1 MPSPAIANALGL
13 ILLLAGS
20 TALAAEPGP
29 ANGDPATAPVPLDA
43 TARPWTARQALPQ
56 APDDVFRPFEPPEE
70 SFRQQ
75 PLPNGASS
83 GRDGAATAGRDGSAP
98 PRTNRESIVPA
109 AFQAPV
115 SANDRAVGAAPLT
128 VPSAKPEVAT
138 VRANETPSTTEAT
151 ATAAGDPPGKNS
163 PLPLKPRRGARAES
177 PTAPARI
184 GGLESL
190 VTVGSSL
197 ALVLGLFF
205 VVAWFM
211 RRTGPRGAALL
222 PTEVVEVLGRAP
234 LAGRQQM
241 HLLRFGGKLVL
252 VCLSPDGVQSLTEIT
267 EPDEVTRLAGLCHQ
281 AHPNSATAVFRQVFQ
296 QFHTE
301 ASVSTFEG
309 LSGHDEL
316 PLTSSGFKSIQ
327 GGRLEDRD
335 V

>member
-29 ANGDPATAPVPLDA
+29 ANGSPAAVAIPVDA
-43 TARPWTARQALPQ
+43 TARPWTARQASQ
-56 APDDVFRPFEPPEE
+56 QTADDVFRPFAPPHE
-70 SFRQQ
+70 SFGRQ
-75 PLPNGASS
+75 LGSNVASS
-83 GRDGAATAGRDGSAP
+83 SRDGAATAGRDGL
-98 PRTNRESIVPA
+98 TNAESVVPA

-115 SANDRAVGAAPLT
+115 AANDRGLNAAPST
-128 VPSAKPEVAT
+128 APSATAEGAT

-151 ATAAGDPPGKNS
+151 ATAAGDPPSKNS

-177 PTAPARI
+177 PSTPARS

-205 VVAWFM
+205 IVAWFM

-222 PTEVVEVLGRAP
+222 PAEVVEVLGRAP

-281 AHPNSATAVFRQVFQ
+281 ARPNSATAVFRQVFQ

-301 ASVSTFEG
+301 ASVSKFEG

-316 PLTSSGFKSIQ
+316 PLASTGFKSIQ